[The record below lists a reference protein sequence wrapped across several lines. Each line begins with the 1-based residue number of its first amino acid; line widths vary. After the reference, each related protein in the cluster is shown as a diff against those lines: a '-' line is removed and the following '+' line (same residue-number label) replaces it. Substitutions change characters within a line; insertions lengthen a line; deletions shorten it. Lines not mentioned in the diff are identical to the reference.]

1 MAACS
6 VSSDGNDVGRP
17 PQVALY
23 LTVQR
28 CSLAFGRFLRRAQGV
43 RWSQGQSG
51 VDGFSES
58 QVAAAGDYPACVSA
72 KKRH

>member
-6 VSSDGNDVGRP
+6 VSSDGNDIGRP

-28 CSLAFGRFLRRAQGV
+28 CSLAFGQFLRRAQGV
-43 RWSQGQSG
+43 KWSQGQGG

-58 QVAAAGDYPACVSA
+58 QIAAAGDYPACASA